1 MPLDRTNSFI
11 DQSSSPATTEQNQAL
26 ENLRRESQVHKQQN
40 ADRGLIGLAVTGATE
55 FWHGSAASGKKL
67 DSIATDMAACLKTG
81 ISGPVHARQIWLCS
95 SRSHRCFR

>member
-1 MPLDRTNSFI
+1 MPLDRTNAFV

-67 DSIATDMAACLKTG
+67 DSIATDMAASLILG
-81 ISGPVHARQIWLCS
+81 RFNL
-95 SRSHRCFR
+95 R